1 MADTTPPVSPEPAAE
16 PTAAA
21 PNPAVAAGSPHAQ
34 QPYGTAPATNVLAIV
49 SLVLSVIGISI
60 AGAITGHIA
69 IRQIRERGE
78 GGYGIALAGTIVGWV
93 GCALW
98 IVSWLFVIVWVLV
111 LGGTLWGLSEMPYDY
126 SY

>member
-1 MADTTPPVSPEPAAE
+1 MADTTPAASPEVPQPTPAAAE
-16 PTAAA
+16 PPTPA
-21 PNPAVAAGSPHAQ
+21 NPSAQ
-34 QPYGTAPATNVLAIV
+34 QPYTPGPATNALAII

-69 IRQIRERGE
+69 LKQIKERGE

-93 GCALW
+93 GCAFW
-98 IVSWLFVIVWVLV
+98 IISWIFVLIWVLV
-111 LGGTLWGLSEMPYDY
+111 LGGTLWGLSSMPYDY